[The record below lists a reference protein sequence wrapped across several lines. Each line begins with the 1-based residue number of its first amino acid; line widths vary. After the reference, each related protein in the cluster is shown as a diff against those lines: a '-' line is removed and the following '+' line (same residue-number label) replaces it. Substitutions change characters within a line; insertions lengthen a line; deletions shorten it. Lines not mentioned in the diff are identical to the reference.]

1 MEQDLLYSLRFNLNE
16 NTCNFGNLFS
26 SINFF
31 ADLYGR
37 LDHLLI
43 GALPL
48 TLEFS
53 RSLKDFGENSFL
65 FTFKDHIIYPDQF
78 PLGYQ
83 PDSKKVEIWMTGGRR
98 LFSSFFLTGEI
109 PPSDDLRTE
118 LEALGEKLEFADLI
132 SYRTFETEELE
143 NILLDFRSAGKFL
156 ESENG
161 LIVFE

>member
-1 MEQDLLYSLRFNLNE
+1 MNE
-16 NTCNFGNLFS
+16 NTKNFGNLFS

-53 RSLKDFGENSFL
+53 RSLKDFGDNSFL
-65 FTFKDHIIYPDQF
+65 FVFKDHILYPDQF

-83 PDSKKVEIWMTGGRR
+83 PDSDKVETWMTRGRR

-109 PPSDDLRTE
+109 PSPDVLRRE
-118 LEALGEKLEFADLI
+118 LEALGAQLDFADLI
-132 SYRTFETEELE
+132 SYRTFQTDELE

-161 LIVFE
+161 IIVFE

>member
-16 NTCNFGNLFS
+16 NTRNFGNLFS

-37 LDHLLI
+37 LDNLLI

-48 TLEFS
+48 NLEFS

-65 FTFKDHIIYPDQF
+65 FVFKDHILYPDQF

-83 PDSKKVEIWMTGGRR
+83 PDREKVESWMTRGRR
-98 LFSSFFLTGEI
+98 LFSSFFITGEI
-109 PPSDDLRTE
+109 PSTEELRRD
-118 LEALGEKLEFADLI
+118 LEALGAELDFADLI
-132 SYRTFETEELE
+132 SYRTFQTDELE
-143 NILLDFRSAGKFL
+143 NILLDFKSAGRFL
-156 ESENG
+156 EIENG
-161 LIVFE
+161 IIVFE